1 MPSLLD
7 RTFRPALG
15 AFLALVLAAQLA
27 SAAGADDSAKKLS
40 RQAMEEDYLATNM
53 DAALAKLQKALKT
66 CGKNKC
72 SKDVVTELYGNLG
85 TVYAAGLARPAEA
98 VDAFKKMLEADPQAK
113 PNSAYLTGDVQKAYD
128 EAKAAMAPA
137 APTAPQAPEVVV
149 LEEKPWAE
157 QATYHSVPVYVEV
170 PEGTEASSVT
180 VRFRV
185 PGAQDWR
192 EVKLQKQDGG
202 FGGYIP
208 CTATEKPGKLVY
220 FVTAFDVNLD
230 RVASAGSAA
239 EPRVVE
245 IKTAIS
251 GRQPSL
257 PGKVPPS
264 ACPRPEQR
272 LSCETN
278 DDCPGTQ
285 ECVKLTCVDSDTV
298 SHPEQDAEKARKRN
312 WLSLAFS
319 PDLTVVSSASD
330 ACSTSAQEDGK
341 LSCFFAGNDQY
352 QGTPVASGTS
362 NTLNGGVGT
371 GTMRVMAGYDRVIGT
386 RMTLGARVG
395 FAFLGHPERDDGKKF
410 LPFHAEARFAFF
422 FNKDPFK
429 EKGVRP
435 YVFANGGVAE
445 ANARV
450 STTIVVDDGSGK
462 TNNYDV
468 DVYQKAGPAFGGAG
482 VGLQYAVSP
491 EAAMVVEVA
500 GRAMFPTFA
509 PVIAPSLGFSYG
521 I

>member
-1 MPSLLD
+1 MPSLFH

-27 SAAGADDSAKKLS
+27 SAAGANDSAKKLS
-40 RQAMEEDYLATNM
+40 REAMEEDYLATNM
-53 DAALAKLQKALKT
+53 DAALSKLQKALKT

-72 SKDVVTELYGNLG
+72 STDVITELYGNLG
-85 TVYAAGLARPAEA
+85 TVYAAGLARPSEA
-98 VDAFKKMLEADPQAK
+98 VDAFKKMLEADPKAK

-128 EAKAAMAPA
+128 DAKAALAPA
-137 APTAPQAPEVVV
+137 APSAPQAPEVVV

-180 VRFRV
+180 VRFRM
-185 PGAQDWR
+185 PGAEDWR
-192 EVKLQKQDGG
+192 EVKLQKLGDG

-208 CTATEKPGKLVY
+208 CTATEKPGKLAY

-239 EPRVVE
+239 QPRVVE

-264 ACPRPEQR
+264 ACPRPEER

-285 ECVKLTCVDSDTV
+285 ECVKLSCVDSSTV

-312 WLSLAFS
+312 WLSLSFS
-319 PDLTVVSSASD
+319 PDLTLVSSASD
-330 ACSTSAQEDGK
+330 ACSQDAQSDGK
-341 LSCFFAGNDQY
+341 LSCFFSGGVQY
-352 QGTPVASGTS
+352 QGQPVESGTS
-362 NTLNGGVGT
+362 NSLNGGIGT

-386 RMTLGARVG
+386 RMTLGARLG
-395 FAFLGHPERDDGKKF
+395 FAFLGYPERVDGKKF

-435 YVFANGGVAE
+435 YLFANAGVAE
-445 ANARV
+445 ASARV
-450 STTIVVDDGSGK
+450 STTVVDFDGVN
-462 TNNYDV
+462 TNNYDL

-491 EAAMVVEVA
+491 GAAMVVEVA

-509 PVIAPSLGFSYG
+509 PVIAPALGFSYG